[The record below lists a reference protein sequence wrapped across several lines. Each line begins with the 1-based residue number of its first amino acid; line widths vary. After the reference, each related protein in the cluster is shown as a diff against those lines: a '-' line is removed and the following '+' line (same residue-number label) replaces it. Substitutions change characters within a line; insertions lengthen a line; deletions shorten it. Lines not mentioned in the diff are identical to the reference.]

1 MARRVL
7 TDVSAIDILRLGR
20 VATRTT
26 DVSLPLTV
34 SRLSLL
40 LGLLLVGGVRAAGV
54 TVPARLQWA
63 TYLLGMVAMNLPH
76 GGYEHLDNLRRRTA
90 RFQTRYVVVYLCLAS
105 GFVALLFVA
114 PLLGLMLAC
123 SVVVAKGGHGGVK
136 VLDSLGA
143 SDHLRTRPQ
152 RALAAFV
159 RGGAPM
165 AVGLWAFPVD
175 FHTFSSLMVGIFGG
189 SLTPVAG
196 HFAATRWLVGSGY
209 ALALV
214 THLSL
219 GAFRGGGRS
228 WLVDASESVLLA
240 AYFAV
245 VPVVLAVGLYFPFW
259 YSARQVAR
267 ARSVTDEP
275 FAAHQ
280 GEGPLSLLDAD
291 DPRTIALT
299 AWGVLMGGALATGML
314 AAGLFWLASTPLG
327 GGPLLAGAVAF
338 WSIFVSVIALPHVV
352 VGSWLDPERGI
363 WYVQ

>member
-7 TDVSAIDILRLGR
+7 IDVSAIDIPRLRRL
-20 VATRTT
+20 ATRTT
-26 DVSLPLTV
+26 DVPLPLTV

-90 RFQTRYVVVYLCLAS
+90 GFQTRYVVVYLGLAS

-152 RALAAFV
+152 RALAALV

-165 AVGLWAFPVD
+165 AVGLWA
-175 FHTFSSLMVGIFGG
+175 LMVGIFGG
-189 SLTPVAG
+189 SLAPVAG

-214 THLSL
+214 AHVSL
-219 GAFRGGGRS
+219 GAIRGGGRS

-267 ARSVTDEP
+267 ARTVEDDP
-275 FAAHQ
+275 FATRR

-314 AAGLFWLASTPLG
+314 AAGLFWLAPTPLG

-363 WYVQ
+363 WYVP